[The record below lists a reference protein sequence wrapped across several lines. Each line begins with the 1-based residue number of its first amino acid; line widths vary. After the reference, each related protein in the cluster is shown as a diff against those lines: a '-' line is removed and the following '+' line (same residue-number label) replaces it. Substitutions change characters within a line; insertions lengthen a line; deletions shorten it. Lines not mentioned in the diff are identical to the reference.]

1 MIMNPL
7 ANTGDTRDRGLTSGL
22 ERSLRKGN
30 GNPLQHSCL
39 ENPIDSGVG
48 RLQSMGS
55 QRVGHNWELKH
66 THTHTHTDIWP
77 HMILTSSEPTAATR
91 GRGPQ
96 SVDPLGSVLFPCGAS
111 VFCSTKKAL
120 GRENLLYILFFKWL
134 VWLSRAIII
143 KVDYD

>member
-1 MIMNPL
+1 MAGGSDSKESVCSARDPGSI
-7 ANTGDTRDRGLTSGL
+7 TGLGSSVGEGD
-22 ERSLRKGN
+22 

-39 ENPIDSGVG
+39 ENRIDSGVG

-55 QRVGHNWELKH
+55 QRAGHNGELKH
-66 THTHTHTDIWP
+66 THRYTHTAHNPDFQLA
-77 HMILTSSEPTAATR
+77 MAATQ

-96 SVDPLGSVLFPCGAS
+96 SVEPLGSVLFPCGAS
-111 VFCSTKKAL
+111 IFCSTKKAL

-134 VWLSRAIII
+134 VLLSRPIII